1 MLILLQVSLDRAAD
15 FWLGNLESPWFRAL
29 ESAVE
34 GEWGI
39 KPLRIREGGSIPSIP
54 LLEKCFGCEALHLPM
69 GQSSVSRVSM
79 VYPSLN

>member
-1 MLILLQVSLDRAAD
+1 MLILPQVSLDRAAD

-34 GEWGI
+34 GELGI
-39 KPLRIREGGSIPSIP
+39 EPLRIWEGGSIPSIP